1 MKVKKL
7 FVTLLISSLALA
19 PMKAR
24 ADMFGGDI
32 AVLIQILA
40 QSIKQLYELRQILKN
55 GSDSLTLMREINQG
69 IRNGLAVI
77 HIINPKFNPGLYGN
91 LDTAEQ
97 VMAAITDLY
106 GAIPNTSESRLQ
118 EAQDRSVAESI
129 AMNGKLFRYADD
141 VDAETRRIIEHAQ
154 VVSPQGAGKLTAQS
168 MAILIGVTTQVLRT
182 NSMMLKMMSEN
193 MALSNRKEKLQ
204 SEQFKS
210 QYEGL
215 SHALGAVPTVPTL
228 KALGD

>member
-1 MKVKKL
+1 MPQ
-7 FVTLLISSLALA
+7 FELLGPLV
-19 PMKAR
+19 
-24 ADMFGGDI
+24 G
-32 AVLIQILA
+32 
-40 QSIKQLYELRQILKN
+40 
-55 GSDSLTLMREINQG
+55 
-69 IRNGLAVI
+69 
-77 HIINPKFNPGLYGN
+77 
-91 LDTAEQ
+91 
-97 VMAAITDLY
+97 AITDLY
-106 GAIPNTSESRLQ
+106 GVVPNTSEARLQ
-118 EAQDRSVAESI
+118 AAQDRSVAESI

-154 VVSPQGAGKLTAQS
+154 IVSPQGAGKLTAQS

-193 MALSNRKEKLQ
+193 MALSNRREKLQ

-228 KALGD
+228 KALRD